1 MRKSTKLVR
10 NLLALFLVVLM
21 SINTMGAVVND
32 DDGSAFITKSEFD
45 SLKNNF

>member
-1 MRKSTKLVR
+1 MRKSTRIVKKYIV
-10 NLLALFLVVLM
+10 LFLVVLM